1 MNKSIPGVGF
11 QKHITNFIDRFIQP
25 LPESSVFDP
34 TKIRPTE
41 HLGVYIHIPFCKTE
55 CAFCAFSKE
64 RDSDGHRKERYVHA
78 LAGQIKRV
86 AGLLPENQIDWIYFG
101 GGTPSAL
108 EPEQLRIILNSLR
121 DFRNTHPHVSIT
133 MEARV
138 DNLGDRVLDQKAAG
152 ITRWSVGVQTF
163 DDAERKQYGL
173 QLSAAEVI
181 EGLRLFDENNL
192 EYNIDLIFGG
202 PGQTLAMWQHTLAET
217 MKIKPSEITTY
228 MYMPL
233 AGTDSWQKRG
243 IKRDWREWKQKQFA
257 MTTLLLDTMRENGY
271 RQTDTFMFSRMKVEP
286 EKVTPYADISMI
298 ASKTAIL
305 GLGQSAYS
313 LLPHV
318 IAVNPYDIDG
328 FIENEEKNGKTE
340 YVGRT
345 NDIVLKS
352 LRNISRLTSMLSR
365 QGAHR
370 NNSLD
375 DLRIFFTYCIWTE
388 IYRIARN
395 WNTLSP
401 RVGYHTT
408 PLSRHN
414 KLAKN
419 QAYQAHPKEMIAN
432 HSVAED

>member
-1 MNKSIPGVGF
+1 MSNAIPGVQF
-11 QKHITNFIDRFIQP
+11 QLQVTKSIDRFIQP
-25 LPESSVFDP
+25 IAESTVFDP
-34 TKIRPTE
+34 IKIDPLE
-41 HLGVYIHIPFCKTE
+41 HLGIYIHIPFCKTE

-64 RDSDGHRKERYVHA
+64 RDSDGHRKERYVLA
-78 LAGQIKRV
+78 LTRQIKR
-86 AGLLPENQIDWIYFG
+86 AASLLPENQIDWIYFG

-108 EPEQLRIILNSLR
+108 EPEQVRAILHSLR
-121 DFRNTHPHVSIT
+121 EFRNIHPRVSIT

-138 DNLGDRVLDQKAAG
+138 DNLGERVFDQQEAG

-173 QLSAAEVI
+173 QLSGEEVLAS
-181 EGLRLFDENNL
+181 LRPFEEHNL

-217 MKIKPSEITTY
+217 MRLRPPEITTY

-243 IKRDWREWKQKQFA
+243 MKRDSFEWKRQQFA
-257 MTTLLLDTMRENGY
+257 MTTYLLDVMSENGY
-271 RQTDTFMFSRMKVEP
+271 RQTDTFMFSRMKDDS

-298 ASKTAIL
+298 ATKTAIL
-305 GLGQSAYS
+305 GFGQSAYS

-328 FIENEEKNGKTE
+328 FIESEEKNKTME
-340 YVGRT
+340 YVGRK

-352 LRNISRLTSMLSR
+352 LRNISRLTSLLSR
-365 QGAHR
+365 QGSHR
-370 NNSLD
+370 KNKLD
-375 DLRIFFTYCIWTE
+375 VLRIFFTYCIWTE
-388 IYRIARN
+388 IYRVARN

-408 PLSRHN
+408 PLSRHH
-414 KLAKN
+414 KLPKN
-419 QAYQAHPKEMIAN
+419 LAYQAGASLVQK
-432 HSVAED
+432 